1 MWKKLGL
8 TSNLPR
14 EARQFA
20 PGDQAAED
28 WKEFVQTFDFFALI
42 RAWPSIVG
50 DDLSKNSVPLRLRS
64 RTLFILTRYPAVS
77 DQLNWMSVQLRQK
90 VTQRFPTLAPLV
102 EKLAFETNE
111 SFFVVHHQRVE
122 LKPPRKM
129 LHPQDP
135 RYKRLRAEAEK
146 LFSNAESPEEKER
159 WISLYVQSSQA
170 D

>member
-8 TSNLPR
+8 TSVLPLG
-14 EARQFA
+14 ARQHA

-50 DDLSKNSVPLRLRS
+50 EDLAKSSVPLRLRS

-111 SFFVVHHQRVE
+111 SFFVVHQQRVE
-122 LKPPRKM
+122 LKPPRETF
-129 LHPQDP
+129 HPQDP
-135 RYKRLRAEAEK
+135 RYKRLRAEAER
-146 LFSNAESPEEKER
+146 LFAAAVTPEEKER
-159 WISLYVQSSQA
+159 WISLYVQSA
-170 D
+170 HTE